1 MNLNNLFFLC
11 IFLLLSFSSKAQ
23 LTVNN
28 ALTPNQLVQNYLVGA
43 GVTVSNVTFSGNAA
57 QRGSFNGINT
67 NLGLDSGVV
76 LSTGAISGAI
86 GPNNSGSTTTSY
98 NVISADP
105 DLNAISAVIM
115 YDAAILEFDFI
126 PNGDTVQFRYSFA
139 SEEYPEYSNPG
150 STVVDAFGLFLSGP
164 GIAGPYSNGG
174 VNIALVPG
182 TTTPVS
188 IVNISPVV
196 NAAYYVTNG
205 DGFTGP
211 FNTSNTYI
219 QYDGRTVTLTA
230 KYPVQCGQTYH
241 LKFAIADG
249 GDAAWDSGVFI
260 EAGSLTSTGVTVTM
274 ETPVGT
280 FINQPGFVYEECLL
294 GTSVDFV
301 FVRPEG
307 QSVDTVFFNI
317 GGTATNGVDY
327 TDIPDNF
334 IVFTTSD
341 TAVLTINILPDGVT
355 EGIETILISVPIAF
369 SGPCSV
375 VYDTV
380 TLFIADPY
388 DVEPYAGPDTVYQC
402 LGQLF
407 DFTGTINVGFPPY
420 NFSWSNSTT
429 GTSTTYTV
437 TQVGQDMLVLDV
449 VDGCGFSGSDT
460 VFFYQTPPPPIV
472 IDAGPDIDLACAGQT
487 ANLIGTVSG
496 GVQPVVATWGN
507 NQSTMT
513 VQPMVTTTYYYSA
526 VDGCDFTAI
535 DSLVVTVPPFDPY
548 DLTLSDT
555 LAFVDCPGMSSTS
568 SAEVNSGG
576 TAPYSYLWSTGNTTT
591 EQTIT
596 VLNNTQQL
604 FLTITDACGLDT
616 VIRFRYF
623 IASSNLDLSLN
634 GARQCINN
642 EATALL
648 QYILTPGA
656 EPTEITAVSMP
667 DGVSGYVQ
675 ESISST
681 FLINQAES
689 GFYVFMATDACG
701 NSVMDSVYLTLDNC
715 LVSVPNVITPNG
727 DGVNDLF
734 VISGLEYHP
743 NSILYVYNRWGN
755 LVYQNS
761 DYQNDWD
768 GGNLNPG
775 LYYYVLLL
783 TDGSQPDT
791 FQGHLNIFD

>member
-1 MNLNNLFFLC
+1 
-11 IFLLLSFSSKAQ
+11 
-23 LTVNN
+23 
-28 ALTPNQLVQNYLVGA
+28 VGA
-43 GVTVSNVTFSGNAA
+43 GVTVTNVTFSGNVA
-57 QRGSFNGINT
+57 QRGFFNGVNT
-67 NLGLDSGVV
+67 NLGLDSGLV
-76 LSTGAISGAI
+76 LSTGAITGAI

-98 NVISADP
+98 QVISADP
-105 DLNAISAVIM
+105 DLNAISSVVM
-115 YDAAILEFDFI
+115 YDAAILEFDFV

-164 GIAGPYSNGG
+164 GISGPYSNGG

-196 NAAYYVTNG
+196 NSAYYVANG
-205 DGFTGP
+205 DGFTAP
-211 FNTSNTYI
+211 FNSNNMYI

-230 KYPVQCGQTYH
+230 KHAVQCGQTYH

-274 ETPVGT
+274 QTPVGT

-327 TDIPDNF
+327 TNIPNNF
-334 IVFTTSD
+334 VVFTNSD
-341 TAVLTINILPDGVT
+341 TAILTINILPDGVT
-355 EGIETILISVPIAF
+355 EGVETILISVPIAF

-380 TLFIADPY
+380 TLFISDPY
-388 DVEPYAGPDTVYQC
+388 EVVPYAGPDTVYQC

-407 DFTGTINVGFPPY
+407 DFTGTINVGYPPY
-420 NFSWSNSTT
+420 NFSWSNSSSGPTT
-429 GTSTTYTV
+429 TFTV
-437 TQVGQDMLVLDV
+437 TQIGQDMLVLDV

-460 VFFYQTPPPPIV
+460 VYFYQTPPPPIN

-487 ANLIGTVSG
+487 ANLVGVVSG
-496 GVQPVVATWGN
+496 GVIPVVAVWSN
-507 NQSTMT
+507 NQPTMS
-513 VQPMVTTTYYYSA
+513 VQPLYTTTYYFTA
-526 VDGCDFTAI
+526 TDGCDFTAV

-555 LAFVDCPGMSSTS
+555 LAFVDCPGMSVTS
-568 SAEVNSGG
+568 SGVVNSGG
-576 TAPYSYLWSTGNTTT
+576 TAPYSYLWSTGSSATQ
-591 EQTIT
+591 QTIT
-596 VLNNTQQL
+596 VLNNSQQL

-616 VIRFRYF
+616 TIRYRYF
-623 IASSNLDLSLN
+623 IASSNLDLSLG

-642 EATALL
+642 ENTALL
-648 QYILTPGA
+648 TYTLIPGA
-656 EPTEITAVSMP
+656 EPMTIEAVAMP
-667 DGVSGYVQ
+667 DGVSGFIQ
-675 ESISST
+675 ETISNT

-689 GFYVFMATDACG
+689 GFYVFMVTDGCG
-701 NSVMDSVYLTLDNC
+701 NTDIDSVYLTLDNC

-743 NSILYVYNRWGN
+743 NSVLYIYNRWGN
-755 LVYQNS
+755 LVYQSN

-775 LYYYVLLL
+775 IYYYVLIL
-783 TDGSQPDT
+783 TDGTQPDT